1 MQNSLVSALI
11 HTLGNAIGLALAMLL
26 LPGFRISLTAFIIA
40 VLFFTVLELLLK
52 PLILKL
58 TKKKLPAIEGGIALV
73 STLVGLL
80 LTSLLISG
88 MQIGGLSNW
97 LLATLLVWAGALVS
111 GAILPR
117 FIKGSTKQS
126 Q

>member
-26 LPGFRISLTAFIIA
+26 LPGFRISLTAFIVA
-40 VLFFTVLELLLK
+40 VLLFTALELLLK

-58 TKKKLPAIEGGIALV
+58 SKKKLPAIEGGIALV
-73 STLVGLL
+73 TTLVGLL
-80 LTSLLISG
+80 FTSLLISG

-97 LLATLLVWAGALVS
+97 LIATLLVWVGALVS
-111 GAILPR
+111 GAVLPR
-117 FIKGSTKQS
+117 FIKGGTKQK